1 MNRTSFSFLISATI
15 HIALLIL
22 VLWGF
27 TTQPK
32 VVKTINTKVISL
44 SHIVIKKPKPIPEV
58 KVIQEKKY
66 EPKTI
71 KKKRKTKKKSVKK
84 RQKKY
89 TKKPVV
95 KKIEKSHTFT
105 DISTRYILINKSKIY
120 QAIQRAKRYPR
131 MAKKLG
137 IQGIALV
144 TFTLT
149 TSGKVINIQTSGA
162 KSILLKSAKKT
173 IIEASSSF
181 PRPSQNITISVPI
194 SYKLR

>member
-27 TTQPK
+27 TTQQK

-95 KKIEKSHTFT
+95 KKIEKSHAFT

>member
-22 VLWGF
+22 VFWGF

>member
-1 MNRTSFSFLISATI
+1 
-15 HIALLIL
+15 
-22 VLWGF
+22 
-27 TTQPK
+27 
-32 VVKTINTKVISL
+32 
-44 SHIVIKKPKPIPEV
+44 
-58 KVIQEKKY
+58 
-66 EPKTI
+66 
-71 KKKRKTKKKSVKK
+71 
-84 RQKKY
+84 
-89 TKKPVV
+89 
-95 KKIEKSHTFT
+95 
-105 DISTRYILINKSKIY
+105 
-120 QAIQRAKRYPR
+120 

>member
-27 TTQPK
+27 TTQQK

-71 KKKRKTKKKSVKK
+71 KKKRKTKKKSIKK